1 MIRIAGVERRERSEG
16 REAEDCWPPA
26 GGFRGG
32 AYLGSPPL
40 SSSGYALGSRLLIT
54 GMR

>member
-1 MIRIAGVERRERSEG
+1 MIRIAGVDRRERSEG

-26 GGFRGG
+26 VGFRGG

-40 SSSGYALGSRLLIT
+40 SSSGYALGSRLLAT